1 MDKMYDLKS
10 ILNAIEDINIKKKK
24 IVSTIIKNSEK
35 IKNNNLDFEKIEL
48 TTYKNK
54 KNIFTSDEILPLTE
68 KIILEAEN
76 HSNKIK
82 INIPTT
88 KETIPLAK
96 KLILKSKDKLNELK
110 NKNLILTPLKE
121 EVLILDNEYKSIN
134 LETDKSEE
142 IKLNVIDDLYSSLS
156 QKVKKNTLKVIFD
169 LHKKIYEL
177 EKQIEFIS
185 INKTDLDFEQTQ
197 NINKISENKEHLI
210 NEENSDE
217 DEYLDNKKNSDE
229 DEHLINQEDDDL
241 SASTIKTL
249 KIQNSL
255 IKNFERDE
263 EKMRL
268 KIVDLEQDISILTNK
283 KNNFNNE
290 TVVSQKDNSKI
301 YKELIFFKENYE
313 KLIID
318 NHDLKKK
325 LSISKERIIMFG
337 KNIKELENAF
347 ENLNNIMSKNSIIK
361 LNE

>member
-10 ILNAIEDINIKKKK
+10 ILNAIEDINTKKKK
-24 IVSTIIKNSEK
+24 IVSTITKNSEK

-217 DEYLDNKKNSDE
+217 DEYLDNKKTSDE

-325 LSISKERIIMFG
+325 LSISKERIIMFE